1 MRAAFPSQRKICFA
15 ATDLAFAKRHKCLYF
30 IISDSFLAFRSL
42 ASLLSL
48 PSFVKSM
55 KCRYVEP

>member
-15 ATDLAFAKRHKCLYF
+15 ATDLAFAKRHKCLDF
-30 IISDSFLAFRSL
+30 IISDAFLAFRAS

-48 PSFVKSM
+48 SAFLCQKHEV
-55 KCRYVEP
+55 